1 VNVAGTRA
9 LPDPPAGLLALVP
22 GELAPPDFGDG
33 ATLTPPEPEVL
44 VFVVFDVFVLLEP
57 VLVCVFVV
65 VGVLGVLVVVGVLA
79 VLEVAGGLAAPV
91 VLLVCLEPPQAPT
104 ASAAINTPESCARCL
119 TLRA

>member
-33 ATLTPPEPEVL
+33 ATLTPPEPEVV
-44 VFVVFDVFVLLEP
+44 VFVVFV
-57 VLVCVFVV
+57 VCVFVG

-79 VLEVAGGLAAPV
+79 VLDVAGGLAAPV

>member
-1 VNVAGTRA
+1 MNVAGTRA

-22 GELAPPDFGDG
+22 GELPLPDCGDG

-44 VFVVFDVFVLLEP
+44 VFVVFGVFVALEP

-65 VGVLGVLVVVGVLA
+65 VGVLGVLVVVGALA
-79 VLEVAGGLAAPV
+79 VLDVAGGLAAPV
-91 VLLVCLEPPQAPT
+91 VLLVCLEPPQAPI
-104 ASAAINTPESCARCL
+104 ASAAINTPESCAECL